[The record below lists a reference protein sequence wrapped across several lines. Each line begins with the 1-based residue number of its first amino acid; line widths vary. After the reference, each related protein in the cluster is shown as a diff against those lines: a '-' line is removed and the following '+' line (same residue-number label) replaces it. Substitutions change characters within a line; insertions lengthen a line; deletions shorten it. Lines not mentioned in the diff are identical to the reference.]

1 MTLRTFQNAYIVPH
15 EDGRKL
21 VDHVGVNNITIVVL
35 FYVFLLCW
43 FWHCRSLENKSALD
57 YNILAFGNKL
67 S

>member
-35 FYVFLLCW
+35 FYVFFTMLVL
-43 FWHCRSLENKSALD
+43 ALQ
-57 YNILAFGNKL
+57 IFRE
-67 S
+67 